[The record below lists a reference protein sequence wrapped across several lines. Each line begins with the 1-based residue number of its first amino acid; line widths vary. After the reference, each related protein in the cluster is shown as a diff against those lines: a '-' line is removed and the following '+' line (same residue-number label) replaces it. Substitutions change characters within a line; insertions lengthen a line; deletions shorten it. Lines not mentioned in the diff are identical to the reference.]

1 MSTEFIRQRLEGKA
15 FSSGREVL
23 ATNEIPSVAVWGESL
38 PEAWENAV
46 LATYEF
52 GARIPTEYDQ
62 AVDPESRDVT
72 MMMTVAKPFAEPR
85 IHKSIPCGYSDLA
98 IYVAEVVDGVHD
110 HWVKGEGHG
119 WSYSYHDRLFNWPGR
134 HSWDEVLGGEKIEVP
149 NVNQVDIF
157 VNKLAKTPYT
167 RRAQAITWFP
177 QVDQKDPEP
186 PCLQRIW
193 CRLAESEGTYLL
205 EMNTHWRSNDA
216 FKAAFMNTFAL
227 TELQKVIAGEI
238 SAKTGRKIGV
248 GRYVGIMDSFH
259 IYGSYERRNEVATF
273 ISQVERTPFERR
285 VVNTNNLVVQEEF
298 KIAREKLSGEAS

>member
-1 MSTEFIRQRLEGKA
+1 MSTEFIRQHLEGKA
-15 FSSGREVL
+15 FSPGREVL
-23 ATNEIPSVAVWGESL
+23 AKNEIPSVAVWGESL

-52 GARIPTEYDQ
+52 GARISTEYDQ

-98 IYVAEVVDGVHD
+98 VYVAEVVNGVHD
-110 HWVKGEGHG
+110 HWVKGEERG

-134 HSWDEVLGGEKIEVP
+134 QSWDEVLGGEKIEVP

-157 VNKLAKTPYT
+157 VNKLVETPYT

-193 CRLAESEGTYLL
+193 CRLAESEGNYLL

-238 SAKTGRKIGV
+238 SAKTGRGIGV
-248 GRYVGIMDSFH
+248 GRYVGVMDSFH
-259 IYGSYERRNEVATF
+259 IYGSYERRNEVAKCL
-273 ISQVERTPFERR
+273 SQIEKLPFEKR
-285 VVNTNNLVVQEEF
+285 VISTDSPVVQKEF
-298 KIAREKLSGEAS
+298 EMAREKLAGETP